1 MKQLRLR
8 NVPVVLGVLVACA
21 SWGVSLASAEATAPK
36 PKPATAVPYNCA
48 KLVPTARLAALTG
61 GTFTLAASRS
71 MAAVGASFCGYN
83 GWAQPPVDGALVGN
97 AQATDSSLSIFS
109 GKNPAGKALVAKEW
123 KVYSHPPA
131 DGRSCGAGVAGATVP
146 DPRDCHATPL
156 AGFGHQA
163 VEFNDYIVVQKGSTL
178 FQLWAGNNGGHHL
191 SYDQLE
197 TVARYLLTKIK

>member
-1 MKQLRLR
+1 MKQLALR
-8 NVPVVLGVLVACA
+8 KVSVILVVLFACA
-21 SWGVSLASAEATAPK
+21 SWGVSLASAEAAGSTPK
-36 PKPATAVPYNCA
+36 SATAVQYNCL
-48 KLVPTARLAALTG
+48 KLVPPSRLAALTG
-61 GTFTLAASRS
+61 GTFTLASSRS
-71 MAAVGASFCGYN
+71 VAEGASFCGYN

-97 AQATDSSLSIFS
+97 AQAADSTLSIFS
-109 GKNPAGKALVAKEW
+109 GKTAAGKALVAREW

-131 DGRSCGAGVAGATVP
+131 DGKYCGAPIAGGTVP

-156 AGFGHQA
+156 AGFGDQA

-178 FQLWAGNNGGHHL
+178 FQMWAGNNGGHHL

>member
-1 MKQLRLR
+1 LKQLALR
-8 NVPVVLGVLVACA
+8 KVSVILVVLFACA
-21 SWGVSLASAEATAPK
+21 SWGVSLALAEAAGSKSK
-36 PKPATAVPYNCA
+36 PKTAVQYNCL
-48 KLVPTARLAALTG
+48 KLVPPSRLAALTG
-61 GTFTLAASRS
+61 GTFTLASSR
-71 MAAVGASFCGYN
+71 AVAEGASFCGYN

-97 AQATDSSLSIFS
+97 AQASDSTLSIFS
-109 GKNPAGKALVAKEW
+109 GTTPAGKALVAREW

-131 DGRSCGAGVAGATVP
+131 DGKYCGAPVVGGTVP

-156 AGFGHQA
+156 AGYGDRA